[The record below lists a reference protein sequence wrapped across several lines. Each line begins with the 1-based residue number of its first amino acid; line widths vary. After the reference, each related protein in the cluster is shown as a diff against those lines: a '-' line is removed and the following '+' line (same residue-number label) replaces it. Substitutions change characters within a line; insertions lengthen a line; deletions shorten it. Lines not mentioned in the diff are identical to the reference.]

1 MFISNRW
8 KREHGG
14 YEGGVRFSR
23 TEIHALPITVQGSRS
38 NEDRMSAE
46 ITITSRRE
54 IGHSLE
60 HEKVN
65 RWSCLP
71 RQHLRKSWQPLF
83 AIIVGH
89 IVHIVA
95 VHCRRRRRRETLG
108 EMSLRGVLVRVGR

>member
-1 MFISNRW
+1 MC
-8 KREHGG
+8 
-14 YEGGVRFSR
+14 
-23 TEIHALPITVQGSRS
+23 T
-38 NEDRMSAE
+38 E
-46 ITITSRRE
+46 ITIASRKE

-71 RQHLRKSWQPLF
+71 RQHLRKSGQSLF

-89 IVHIVA
+89 IVNIVA
-95 VHCRRRRRRETLG
+95 VHYRRRRRRETPG